1 MTTSPL
7 MRNDHAARGIVASN
21 LLTLVIA
28 WWQDWPLALMLW
40 PYWCQSVVIGWY
52 ARKRILALGT
62 FSTEG
67 FRVNGQAVEPTPQ
80 TQRSTAN
87 FFAVHYG
94 FFHLVYFIFLLT
106 MSSMSGAPSAAGDGT
121 AVIQPSFERI
131 HAFDV
136 LLILGLAVSFWLS
149 HRASH
154 REHVAAD
161 LRRVPNIGSLMFLPY
176 LRVIPM
182 HLTIIFGMT
191 LGDGL
196 GRLLFG
202 TLKTVAD
209 VAMHKIE
216 HRWLQGAKAGNK
228 PLPNV
233 AE

>member
-1 MTTSPL
+1 MTTPS
-7 MRNDHAARGIVASN
+7 RNDHAALGIVASN
-21 LLTLVIA
+21 LLTLVVA

-40 PYWCQSVVIGWY
+40 PYWFQSVIIGWY
-52 ARKRILALGT
+52 ARKRILALGK

-67 FRVNGQAVEPTPQ
+67 FRVNGEAVGPTGE

-87 FFAVHYG
+87 FFAMHYG
-94 FFHLVYFIFLLT
+94 FFHLVYLLFLL
-106 MSSMSGAPSAAGDGT
+106 A
-121 AVIQPSFERI
+121 
-131 HAFDV
+131 
-136 LLILGLAVSFWLS
+136 LGLAQAPAADAGSAAQAAPASPGGISRSDWLLVLGLSFAFWFS

-161 LRRVPNIGSLMFLPY
+161 LRRVPNIGALMFLPY

-182 HLTIIFGMT
+182 HLAILLGVA
-191 LGDGL
+191 LGDVQ

-216 HRWLQGAKAGNK
+216 HRWLQRAAAAK
-228 PLPNV
+228 PVPRV
-233 AE
+233 VD